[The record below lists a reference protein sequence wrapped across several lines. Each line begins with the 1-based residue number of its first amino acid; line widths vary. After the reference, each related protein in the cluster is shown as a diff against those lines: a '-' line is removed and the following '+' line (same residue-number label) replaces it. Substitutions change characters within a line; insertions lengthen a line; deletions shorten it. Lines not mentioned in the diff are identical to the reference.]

1 MSVQVSYKKQFL
13 LGFIIIILLLTTL
26 EVVLRVYDFSFPSCN
41 VFHSE
46 VSQDLDADLRRSICH
61 DSSKLIWNDVP
72 LRLIPSQHHT
82 TININSDGFRGEELD
97 HITDYRIFVI
107 GGSSTFGS
115 GSSSDSKTIP
125 AFLQK
130 KIDTDFAEY
139 NIQVINAGIPKAF
152 SSSEIDLI
160 QDVILSYS
168 PNLLIIYDGWNDITH
183 NYEDFY
189 SNEEK
194 PTDQII
200 RQINRS
206 DYQTPKILLQHYF
219 NYKHTTGIMEF
230 DSSNIEEKALVWK
243 ERLEGACQSAK
254 QDNYKMIV
262 MLQPLLGSGNKS
274 LTIEEEKSFNH
285 YDSGTVN
292 VFYELF
298 ANKLNELDKSC
309 DLVVDLRNA
318 IDSYE
323 QTVYFDSGHMGDFGN
338 EIVGNEMYKNIFP
351 IIHEDLES

>member
-130 KIDTDFAEY
+130 KL
-139 NIQVINAGIPKAF
+139 IP
-152 SSSEIDLI
+152 I
-160 QDVILSYS
+160 
-168 PNLLIIYDGWNDITH
+168 
-183 NYEDFY
+183 
-189 SNEEK
+189 
-194 PTDQII
+194 
-200 RQINRS
+200 
-206 DYQTPKILLQHYF
+206 
-219 NYKHTTGIMEF
+219 
-230 DSSNIEEKALVWK
+230 
-243 ERLEGACQSAK
+243 
-254 QDNYKMIV
+254 
-262 MLQPLLGSGNKS
+262 
-274 LTIEEEKSFNH
+274 
-285 YDSGTVN
+285 
-292 VFYELF
+292 
-298 ANKLNELDKSC
+298 
-309 DLVVDLRNA
+309 LRN
-318 IDSYE
+318 I
-323 QTVYFDSGHMGDFGN
+323 T
-338 EIVGNEMYKNIFP
+338 YK
-351 IIHEDLES
+351 